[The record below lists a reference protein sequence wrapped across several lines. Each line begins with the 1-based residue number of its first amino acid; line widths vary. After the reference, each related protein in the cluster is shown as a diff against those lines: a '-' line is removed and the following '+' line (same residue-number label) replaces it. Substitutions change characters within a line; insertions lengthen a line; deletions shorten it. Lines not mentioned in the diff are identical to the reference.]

1 MSKTYIPKDVQHEV
15 WWKAAG
21 RCEFKGCNK
30 PLYKH
35 GITLDKCK
43 ISELAHIIG
52 DSENGPRGDKD
63 LSKALAKDPK
73 NIMLLCSEC
82 HKYIDNEGKDKYTAE
97 MLFDMK
103 KRHEDRIAKLTSS
116 SARTDESPRPYTL
129 TTSCMAII
137 SLSFGIFLLL

>member
-43 ISELAHIIG
+43 ISE
-52 DSENGPRGDKD
+52 
-63 LSKALAKDPK
+63 
-73 NIMLLCSEC
+73 
-82 HKYIDNEGKDKYTAE
+82 
-97 MLFDMK
+97 F
-103 KRHEDRIAKLTSS
+103 
-116 SARTDESPRPYTL
+116 
-129 TTSCMAII
+129 
-137 SLSFGIFLLL
+137 

>member
-1 MSKTYIPKDVQHEV
+1 MSKTRIPKDIQHEV

-52 DSENGPRGDKD
+52 DSENGPRGDKE

-73 NIMLLCSEC
+73 NIMLLCPKC
-82 HKYIDNEGKDKYTAE
+82 HRYIDNEGKDN
-97 MLFDMK
+97 
-103 KRHEDRIAKLTSS
+103 
-116 SARTDESPRPYTL
+116 
-129 TTSCMAII
+129 
-137 SLSFGIFLLL
+137 

>member
-1 MSKTYIPKDVQHEV
+1 MSNTYIPKSVQHEV

-35 GITLDKCK
+35 GVTLDECK

-52 DSENGPRGDKD
+52 DSENGPRGDKK
-63 LSKALAKDPK
+63 LSKVLAKDPK
-73 NIMLLCSEC
+73 NIMLMCPEC

-103 KRHEDRIAKLTSS
+103 KGMKTE
-116 SARTDESPRPYTL
+116 
-129 TTSCMAII
+129 
-137 SLSFGIFLLL
+137 LLD